1 MSNYVFCAAGLC
13 TRCLLGDIPYVYTC
27 AGMFIS
33 MSDSGRTCDKCPTLS
48 NEKLGGGKM

>member
-1 MSNYVFCAAGLC
+1 MCPIMYSI
-13 TRCLLGDIPYVYTC
+13 RCLLCDIPYVYMC

-48 NEKLGGGKM
+48 NEKLGGKMKWL